1 MSRETSSL
9 NVTSH
14 YSKKWN
20 ENKAEME
27 DRGNN
32 DTNLTNLMYNKY
44 LYVSSD
50 AKTEQH

>member
-1 MSRETSSL
+1 MNRETSFL

-20 ENKAEME
+20 EDKAEME
-27 DRGNN
+27 ERGNN

-44 LYVSSD
+44 QDVSSD
-50 AKTEQH
+50 V